1 MMAKKKRRPPAMRGP
16 AGKGP
21 QGLLAQVQKMQEEMA
36 QAQEALSEETLT
48 VSAGGGAVTITISGD
63 QQIERVEV
71 DPDLLDPEERE
82 MLQDLLVAAFN
93 QALEQAKALAAERMG
108 SVTAGLDVPGLGDL
122 GI

>member
-1 MMAKKKRRPPAMRGP
+1 MAKKKRRPPAMRGP
-16 AGKGP
+16 VPKGG

-36 QAQEALSEETLT
+36 QAQEALAEETLT
-48 VSAGGGAVTITISGD
+48 VTAGGGAVTITITGD
-63 QQIERVEV
+63 QHIERVEV

-93 QALEQAKALAAERMG
+93 QALEQAKELAAQRIG
-108 SVTAGLDVPGLGDL
+108 TVTSGLDVPGLGDL

>member
-1 MMAKKKRRPPAMRGP
+1 MAKKKRRPPAMGGP
-16 AGKGP
+16 APKGG

-36 QAQEALSEETLT
+36 QAQEALADETLT
-48 VSAGGGAVTITISGD
+48 VTAGGGAVTITITGD
-63 QQIERVEV
+63 QHIERVEV

-93 QALEQAKALAAERMG
+93 QALEQAKELAAQRIG
-108 SVTAGLDVPGLGDL
+108 SVTSGLDVPGLGDL

>member
-1 MMAKKKRRPPAMRGP
+1 LMAKKKRRPPAMRAPGP
-16 AGKGP
+16 KGG

-36 QAQEALSEETLT
+36 QAQEALAEEVLT
-48 VSAGGGAVTITISGD
+48 VSAGGGAVTVTITGS
-63 QQIERVEV
+63 QHIEQVKV

-82 MLQDLLVAAFN
+82 ILQDLLVAAFN
-93 QALEQAKALAAERMG
+93 QALEQAKELAAQRMG